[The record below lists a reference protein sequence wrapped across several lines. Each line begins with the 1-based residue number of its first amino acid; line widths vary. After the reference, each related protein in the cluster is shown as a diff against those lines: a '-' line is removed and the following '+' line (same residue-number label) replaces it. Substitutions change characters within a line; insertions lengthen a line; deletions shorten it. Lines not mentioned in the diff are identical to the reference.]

1 MMEGSKLSGRVRFG
15 IAIAVLAI
23 LSMATPAASGAVYVV
38 HACRLPNGAAAPAN
52 GWSVTTGAIATVNCP
67 GGVITARTPSGTTSP
82 GWRYG
87 IEFVAPKGTSI
98 VSYDRRVEGNL
109 VQVAGG
115 PPPWSWDYL
124 EGGTFVGSDAF
135 VPVRASGNTGPF
147 SHTGEY
153 PLPNGPLSRLLVVL
167 ACSNSQGSGPCQNNG
182 SNFNLRQIAV
192 TLNDPAPPRILA
204 ATGSLLTGKGPL
216 RGQLHLALKLS
227 DTGGGLYRTR
237 LLADDERVED
247 RVIDDNQGACR
258 MPFVLPVPCKLAA
271 SVDVPIDTT
280 RLTEGTHAITVRVLD
295 ATGVNSAVVGPV
307 TIVVDNLADPPIRG
321 TAACPTRSAAT
332 VRRTLK
338 SHTVRY
344 GRAALITGRV
354 VGSKAL
360 LKGAHVGVVDNPAI
374 APRSR
379 LARVRNHGRFRIK
392 VRPRQS
398 TEARPI
404 LVSASGVAQACGRPV
419 KLAVRAGVRL
429 RTAPRQLRN
438 GQSIRMRGRVAAV
451 RLPKQGKSVAIQAR
465 ARGAGSWTTVTL
477 MRTDPAG
484 HFNFAY
490 RFRKTFQTT
499 AYEFR
504 AVVPR
509 ERGYPFHRGWSRIRR
524 ATVSP

>member
-1 MMEGSKLSGRVRFG
+1 
-15 IAIAVLAI
+15 
-23 LSMATPAASGAVYVV
+23 
-38 HACRLPNGAAAPAN
+38 
-52 GWSVTTGAIATVNCP
+52 
-67 GGVITARTPSGTTSP
+67 
-82 GWRYG
+82 
-87 IEFVAPKGTSI
+87 
-98 VSYDRRVEGNL
+98 
-109 VQVAGG
+109 
-115 PPPWSWDYL
+115 
-124 EGGTFVGSDAF
+124 
-135 VPVRASGNTGPF
+135 
-147 SHTGEY
+147 
-153 PLPNGPLSRLLVVL
+153 
-167 ACSNSQGSGPCQNNG
+167 
-182 SNFNLRQIAV
+182 
-192 TLNDPAPPRILA
+192 
-204 ATGSLLTGKGPL
+204 
-216 RGQLHLALKLS
+216 
-227 DTGGGLYRTR
+227 
-237 LLADDERVED
+237 
-247 RVIDDNQGACR
+247 
-258 MPFVLPVPCKLAA
+258 
-271 SVDVPIDTT
+271 
-280 RLTEGTHAITVRVLD
+280 LTEGTHAITVRVLD